1 MATLRNKRKLA
12 AVSRETPEG
21 SRSSRG
27 RNVLDPELTQDYI
40 SQVSEEIEGRVT
52 KKLSKEFKKTESRI
66 LGALSKLDEFLLN
79 PQLRTCSVFQGASRN
94 ANSED
99 REIHGDRSS
108 NDPYPEGGYFPHH
121 SGQLKSSAPDMV
133 RETYPHMVTGAT
145 EEIGHNPH
153 TMTATQE
160 EIPYCSP
167 TTSSGKQ
174 KKARSTSQPQFR
186 SENTPATI
194 EADQILLALQ
204 QLATNSDSANFN
216 NNISRISK
224 LPKSLTTTMPTF
236 DGKSKKFELFE
247 DLFQTSLK
255 MHNQL
260 TEEDKINYFHSLKRG
275 DALQTFKNITS
286 PNRENLGE
294 IMTVFR
300 RKHVKPQSKAT
311 AKHKFQRLVF
321 NPSNQKL
328 VDFLD
333 ELQKLA
339 KDAFGVAPQAI
350 IEQFIYAKMPP
361 HLRKSINQAH
371 LENGTYEQIVSHLE
385 R

>member
-1 MATLRNKRKLA
+1 MATLWNQRKLA

-21 SRSSRG
+21 SRGSRA

-40 SQVSEEIEGRVT
+40 SQVSEEIERRVT
-52 KKLSKEFKKTESRI
+52 KKLSKEFNKTESRI

-79 PQLRTCSVFQGASRN
+79 PQVRTCSVVQGASRN
-94 ANSED
+94 ANSEN
-99 REIHGDRSS
+99 RETHGDLYL
-108 NDPYPEGGYFPHH
+108 NDPYPEVGYFPHH
-121 SGQLKSSAPDMV
+121 SGQPNSPETGTNPHMV
-133 RETYPHMVTGAT
+133 TENYYHMVTGAT
-145 EEIGHNPH
+145 EEIRHNPH

-204 QLATNSDSANFN
+204 QLATNSNSTNFN
-216 NNISRISK
+216 KNINRISK
-224 LPKSLTTTMPTF
+224 LPKSPTTTLPTF
-236 DGKSKKFELFE
+236 DGKSEKFELFE

-255 MHNQL
+255 IHNQF
-260 TEEDKINYFHSLKRG
+260 TEENKINYFHSLMRG
-275 DALQTFKNITS
+275 DALQTFKNITT

-294 IMTVFR
+294 ILTVFR
-300 RKHVKPQSKAT
+300 RKYVKPQSMAT

-321 NPSNQKL
+321 NPANQNL
-328 VDFLD
+328 IDFFGRTPETGERRFRSCSSSDHRAIHLCQNASLP
-333 ELQKLA
+333 EEIK
-339 KDAFGVAPQAI
+339 KPGAFGKWHV
-350 IEQFIYAKMPP
+350 
-361 HLRKSINQAH
+361 
-371 LENGTYEQIVSHLE
+371 
-385 R
+385 